1 MKLHVTMSPEI
12 SEEIEELEKEIR
24 DTPYNKATQFH
35 IGKLKAKLSKL
46 REKHERQGKGTSS
59 GGGYGVKKEGDATIG
74 LVGYPSVGKSTL
86 LNELTNAKSEVAEYH
101 FTTLDVI
108 PGVMTYEG
116 AEIQILDLPGLV
128 KGAAAGKGRGR
139 EVLSVIRVVD
149 LIILM
154 GDVYRPDIDTME
166 EELEA
171 MGIRLNKTPPEIV
184 IRKRDRGGIDVA
196 STVELNHLEEDT
208 IKEVMRIYG
217 HINASIIIR
226 DDITVDELIDHLLG
240 NRVYIP
246 SFSVINKAET
256 MDGEKLDELKSELSR
271 WDPTYIS
278 VKEDRGIE
286 ELKKRVFDKLDFMRV
301 YLRPQGEKGD
311 DEPLIVKRGSTV
323 EDICMK
329 LHTDFKEKFRYARIW
344 GPSSRF
350 PQQQVGLDHILHEG
364 DTVRIITR

>member
-1 MKLHVTMSPEI
+1 MAPDI
-12 SEEIEELEKEIR
+12 AEEIEELEKEIR
-24 DTPYNKATQFH
+24 ETPYNKATQFH

-46 REKHERQGKGTSS
+46 KDKQERRGKGTSS
-59 GGGYGVKKEGDATIG
+59 GGGYGVRKEGDATVG

-108 PGVMTYEG
+108 PGIMHYEG

-149 LIILM
+149 LIIMM
-154 GDVYRPDIDTME
+154 GDFLRKDIDTMM

-171 MGIRLNKTPPEIV
+171 MGIRLNKEPPDIV
-184 IRKRDRGGIDVA
+184 INKRDRGGIDVA
-196 STVELNHLEEDT
+196 STVELTDLEYDT

-217 HINASIIIR
+217 YINASIIIR
-226 DDITVDELIDHLLG
+226 DDITVDVLIDHLRG

-246 SFSVINKAET
+246 AFSVINKVDSLHDKELT
-256 MDGEKLDELKSELSR
+256 ELKEELR
-271 WDPTYIS
+271 VWEPIFIS
-278 VKEDRGIE
+278 VKEGYGIDR
-286 ELKKRVFDKLDFMRV
+286 LKQRIFDSLDFMRI

-311 DEPLIVKRGSTV
+311 DEPLIVKRGATV
-323 EDICMK
+323 KDICVK
-329 LHTDFKEKFRYARIW
+329 LHSDFKERFRYARIW

-350 PQQQVGLDHILHEG
+350 PQQQVGLDHVLEEG
-364 DTVRIITR
+364 DTVRIIIR